1 MGNKL
6 NRFNFSVLLEVDS
19 TFAGKDSEFKRR
31 QEVYHRNNNN
41 MILRKF

>member
-19 TFAGKDSEFKRR
+19 TFVGKESEFKRR
-31 QEVYHRNNNN
+31 QKVYYRNNNN
-41 MILRKF
+41 MMLRKF